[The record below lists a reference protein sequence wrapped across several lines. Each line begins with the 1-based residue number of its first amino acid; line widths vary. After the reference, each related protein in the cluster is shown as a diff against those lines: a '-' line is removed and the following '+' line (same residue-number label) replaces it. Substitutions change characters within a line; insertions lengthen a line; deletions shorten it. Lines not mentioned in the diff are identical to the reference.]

1 MTHDEIAKIAQ
12 TVCESGMSEY
22 RQWQDAYVIIA
33 TGLELGVRP
42 MRALQTIHNMRG
54 KPSPSAALVVG
65 LVKGAEVCQRWK
77 TVESTDEQCTIS
89 TLRAGED
96 EPETLT
102 YTMRDAKRAGLG
114 GGNWNKFP
122 RQMLYARCSAELA
135 RRVYPDVVAGLY
147 VPEELD
153 HGSPNETPTKQDAPR
168 VSDIS
173 TKRERMTESDK
184 LPAYVRAVAAAC
196 EDEEIPSLFKQAMVI
211 MQGSPADRVRELAT
225 GVLGKYEHMDGY
237 LDLFGEALAQTSA
250 RYDAVRAVW
259 DVTAED
265 KKWKAAHDVA
275 RNPDQVAEIAALFDV
290 NVEEE
295 DDDK

>member
-22 RQWQDAYVIIA
+22 SRWQDAYVIIA

-65 LVKGAEVCQRWK
+65 LVKGAGVCTRWK

-102 YTMRDAKRAGLG
+102 YTLRDAKRADLD

-147 VPEELD
+147 VPEEPD
-153 HGSPNETPTKQDAPR
+153 HAPSQPHKPR
-168 VSDIS
+168 VSDVE

-184 LPAYVRAVAAAC
+184 LPEYVREVAAAC
-196 EDEEIPSLFKQAMVI
+196 DDDEVAGLFRQAMVL

-237 LDLFGEALAQTSA
+237 LDLFGESLAQTSA

-259 DVTAED
+259 AASAED
-265 KKWKAAHDVA
+265 AQWKAAHDVA
-275 RNPDQVAEIAALFDV
+275 RNPDHVADIAALFDV
-290 NVEEE
+290 EDVEDV
-295 DDDK
+295 DDE